1 MKYLKYFITPA
12 LAPVVMVGILL
23 GGHWMWLGLIVLFA
37 IVIGGD
43 ILLGD
48 DVSRSEYSHPWLIE
62 LPLHLALPF
71 VISMLMSLS
80 WASGNGMQDFLGIG
94 QLLGGVFSYDFLAA
108 RNASIWSDYLGAV
121 LGAGFMVA
129 GYATNVGHEL
139 IHRVK
144 DRIAMLAGRWL
155 LSTSCNA
162 DFAIEHVYGHH
173 VNVCTD
179 DDPATAKRGENV
191 YSFFIRS
198 AVYGHLSAWKYEI
211 KRLRKKGH
219 SLYSIHNRMI
229 TGYLMS
235 AFWCL
240 LFFIPGGVFGLVLF
254 LGQALVAKFI
264 LEIVNYMEHYG
275 LTRKSGQPVGPEHS
289 WNTNSTMSTMV
300 LFSLTR
306 HSSHHEKPR
315 VKFWKLNPYANAP
328 EMPQGYLTT
337 LLICLIPP
345 LWYRTINPKLNEWE
359 KKYAA

>member
-1 MKYLKYFITPA
+1 MKYLKYYITPF
-12 LAPVVMVGILL
+12 LAPIVMIGILL

-43 ILLGD
+43 AFFGD
-48 DVSRSEYSHPWLIE
+48 DVSHSKYSHPWLIE
-62 LPLHLALPF
+62 LPLHLALPL
-71 VISMLMSLS
+71 IIPMLLSLAWS
-80 WASGNGMQDFLGIG
+80 SGGGAKDFLGIG
-94 QLLGGVFSYDFLAA
+94 QLLGSLISYDFLAE
-108 RNASIWSDYLGAV
+108 RNTNTWSDYLGAV
-121 LGAGFMVA
+121 LGSGFMVA
-129 GYATNVGHEL
+129 GYATNVGHEF
-139 IHRVK
+139 IHRIN
-144 DRIAMLAGRWL
+144 DRISMLKGRWL
-155 LSTSCNA
+155 LSISCNP

-179 DDPATAKRGENV
+179 DDPATARKGENV
-191 YSFFIRS
+191 YAFFIRS
-198 AVYGHLSAWKYEI
+198 AVFGHLSAWKHEI
-211 KRLRKKGH
+211 RRLRKQGH
-219 SLYSIHNRMI
+219 NLFSLRNRII

-240 LFFIPGGVFGLVLF
+240 LFFIPGGVFGLILF
-254 LGQALVAKFI
+254 LGQALVAKFV

-275 LTRKSGQPVGPEHS
+275 LTRKPGQPVGPEHS
-289 WNTNSTMSTMV
+289 WNTNRSMSTIV

-345 LWYRTINPKLNEWE
+345 LWYRTITPKLNEWE
-359 KKYAA
+359 KQYAV